1 MTKVPKLKG
10 VSMKD
15 VIASLAYDSWS
26 QPIPEL
32 RSVPLPDRHLIFEG
46 NGLILDLLLKKQGR
60 GTCIHIGGQV
70 LPGNNPL
77 SAVSDVAVLMVQGAH
92 RSSTRTN
99 PMGEFAFDTVPNGAF
114 DLVII
119 LKHHRFI
126 VRGLS
131 NEELRDWQVV
141 AGTASKG

>member
-1 MTKVPKLKG
+1 MT
-10 VSMKD
+10 D
-15 VIASLAYDSWS
+15 IIATLAYDSWT
-26 QPIPEL
+26 QPKPEL

-60 GTCIHIGGQV
+60 STSIHVGGQV

-77 SAVSDVAVLMVQGAH
+77 SAVSDVAVQMEQGTH

-99 PMGEFAFDTVPNGAF
+99 PLGEFAFDAVRNGAF
-114 DLVII
+114 DLVIV
-119 LKHHRFI
+119 LKHHRFV

-131 NEELRDWQVV
+131 TEELRDWQVV
-141 AGTASKG
+141 AGTASNG

>member
-1 MTKVPKLKG
+1 
-10 VSMKD
+10 MKD
-15 VIASLAYDSWS
+15 VIASLAYDSWT
-26 QPIPEL
+26 QPKPEL

-60 GTCIHIGGQV
+60 GSSIHIGGQV

-77 SAVSDVAVLMVQGAH
+77 SAVSDVAVLMEQGDH

-99 PMGEFAFDTVPNGAF
+99 PLGEFAFDAMTNEAF

-119 LKHHRFI
+119 LKRHRFV

-131 NEELRDWQVV
+131 NEELRDWQVL

>member
-1 MTKVPKLKG
+1 
-10 VSMKD
+10 MKD
-15 VIASLAYDSWS
+15 VIASLAYDSWT
-26 QPIPEL
+26 QPKPEL

-77 SAVSDVAVLMVQGAH
+77 STVSDVAVQMEQGAQ
-92 RSSTRTN
+92 RTSTRTN
-99 PMGEFAFDTVPNGAF
+99 PLGEFAFDTVPNGTF
-114 DLVII
+114 DLVIV

-131 NEELRDWQVV
+131 NEEARTWQIV
-141 AGTASKG
+141 AGSVSKG